1 MPVPMQLQIKMGCW
15 DMHLSTNT
23 LMTHSIIYDLF
34 WMKHYAQKFVHVYD
48 NCKPIQLKC
57 IFLLSQRN
65 GKTISNHKRHESVNH
80 GEFRIAKPIIGY
92 IKSIIVIDSTT
103 PSIRPWSR
111 LGTSYNAIFG
121 VSCTP
126 CMLAPNGIIFYIIPY
141 KISLWSALMYGCWI
155 FNIRVISCKH
165 SIYKFW

>member
-1 MPVPMQLQIKMGCW
+1 MISFEWNITLKNLCMFMII
-15 DMHLSTNT
+15 LSPSNLRAYFCCTKKYNFT
-23 LMTHSIIYDLF
+23 P
-34 WMKHYAQKFVHVYD
+34 
-48 NCKPIQLKC
+48 PIT
-57 IFLLSQRN
+57 SRN

-126 CMLAPNGIIFYIIPY
+126 CMLAPNGIIFFIIPY